1 VSRLAL
7 LAACVAGCVEPG
19 DGGTDWQPVET
30 LEGELAV
37 TMGPVPSLR
46 ATPGCTLRVAT
57 FNVHYAGEPESIAAY
72 IRASHEVSRADVIL
86 VQETR
91 TYEGESTART
101 QRLADGLAMTWA
113 YAPARTLPGGM
124 GTHGNAI
131 LSRFPLENVAV
142 RRLPYIEQPYHAEVR
157 NAIAADVVLGDAR
170 VRVVDLHLDVRLGP
184 VDRVRQLDPAVRDAG
199 ERLLVGGDFNSA
211 PWAFVNAF
219 VPLTSSEAILGQE
232 QAAILDDFLAARR
245 FAGAVPVDTV
255 TMRLPGFSM
264 RLDNLYARDMP
275 ILAAGVEHVDGS
287 DHWPVWFDVDVCATA
302 P

>member
-1 VSRLAL
+1 MTRLSLLAL
-7 LAACVAGCVEPG
+7 LSLGACVGPRDEG
-19 DGGTDWQPVET
+19 SDWEPVEMI
-30 LEGELAV
+30 EGALAAS
-37 TMGPVPSLR
+37 MGPVPSLR
-46 ATPGCTLRVAT
+46 ATPGCTLRVVT
-57 FNVHYAGEPESIAAY
+57 FNVHYADEPEMIAAH
-72 IRASHEVSRADVIL
+72 IRASNEVSRADVIL

-91 TYEGESTART
+91 AYDGESMTRS
-101 QRLADGLAMTWA
+101 QRLADALAMTWA
-113 YAPARTLPGGM
+113 YAPARTLPGDT

-142 RRLPYIEQPYHAEVR
+142 RRLPYIEQPYHAETR
-157 NAIAADVVLGDAR
+157 NAIAADVVIGDAR
-170 VRVVDLHLDVRLGP
+170 VRVVDLHLDIRLGP

-199 ERLLVGGDFNSA
+199 ERLIVGGDFNTA

-232 QAAILDDFLAARR
+232 QALVLDDFLAARQ

-275 ILAAGVEHVDGS
+275 ILEAGVEHVDGS
-287 DHWPVWFDVDVCATA
+287 DHWPVWFDVDVCE